1 MDIQTAI
8 QKRDQLKVDIG
19 IMENKRATILGTL
32 KEKFGTDDVQALI
45 KIRTDKSTELAA
57 ANVQRTQIEAEL
69 DTLFA
74 GK

>member
-19 IMENKRATILGTL
+19 IMENKRATILGSL

-45 KIRTDKSTELAA
+45 KIRTDKSAELDA
-57 ANVQRTQIEAEL
+57 ANAKRTQIEAEL

>member
-19 IMENKRATILGTL
+19 IMENKRATILFAL

-45 KIRTDKSTELAA
+45 AIRREKANELEE
-57 ANVQRTQIEAEL
+57 ANAKRTQIEAEL

>member
-45 KIRTDKSTELAA
+45 KIRTDKNAELAA
-57 ANVQRTQIEAEL
+57 ANAQRTQIEAEL

>member
-32 KEKFGTDDVQALI
+32 REKFGTDDVQALI
-45 KIRTDKSTELAA
+45 KIRADKSAELDA
-57 ANVQRTQIEAEL
+57 ANAKRTQIESEL

>member
-8 QKRDQLKVDIG
+8 QKRDQLKVNIG
-19 IMENKRATILGTL
+19 IMENRRATILAGL

-45 KIRTDKSTELAA
+45 KIRTDKAAELDA
-57 ANVQRTQIEAEL
+57 ANAKRTQIESEL
-69 DTLFA
+69 DALFA

>member
-19 IMENKRATILGTL
+19 IMENKRTTILGAL

-45 KIRTDKSTELAA
+45 QIRADKSAELEA
-57 ANVQRTQIEAEL
+57 ANAKRTQIESEL

>member
-19 IMENKRATILGTL
+19 IMENKRATILGGL
-32 KEKFGTDDVQALI
+32 KEKFGTDEVQELI
-45 KIRTDKSTELAA
+45 KIRTDKSAELAA
-57 ANVQRTQIEAEL
+57 ANAKRTQIEAEL
-69 DTLFA
+69 DILFA

>member
-1 MDIQTAI
+1 MDIQEAI

-19 IMENKRATILGTL
+19 IMENKRTTILSGL
-32 KEKFGTDDVQALI
+32 KDRFGTDDVQQLLQ
-45 KIRTDKSTELAA
+45 IRADKSKELEAA
-57 ANVQRTQIEAEL
+57 TAQRTAIEAEL

>member
-8 QKRDQLKVDIG
+8 QKRDQLKVNIG
-19 IMENKRATILGTL
+19 IMENKRATILSAL

-45 KIRTDKSTELAA
+45 SIRAGKAAELAE
-57 ANVQRTQIEAEL
+57 ANAKRAQIEAEL

>member
-19 IMENKRATILGTL
+19 IMENKRATILSAL

-45 KIRTDKSTELAA
+45 AIRREKANELEE
-57 ANVQRTQIEAEL
+57 ANAKRTQIEAEL